1 MVAATPENSV
11 VGQDGVA
18 AISTAMWVGT
28 AALMVLGIQPILLA
42 ALVAEHRITDA
53 LLGRLATVEVL
64 AIAGASA
71 VGAILF
77 RTGGMRMKAAVL
89 SVLLGLVNLAC
100 CYAHD
105 AASLFGLRFAAGAL
119 EGALLGCTIV
129 ILTRTRSPD
138 RINGVFL
145 AAQTIPQALAALALP
160 IYLMP
165 RWGSNASFVILAAL
179 AFIGVALAPLLP
191 RATGVKAEKTA
202 APKWVWTAE
211 IGFVLAAITL
221 QTAGIGAAMEYL
233 AELATLHGFDQRMVG
248 LATSGNLIFQV
259 AGAFVVVGIAYR
271 IPSALALLGGVALQA
286 SMAFAFPLAP
296 SGPLYVALACAFGL
310 FLLALG
316 PFQVAWL
323 IRIEPTRR
331 VALVITPIT
340 LIGWSLGPLI
350 ASFWVSS
357 TSSDQAFRVSACL
370 FVAAG
375 ASYIAARLLGRR
387 APREA
392 LAT

>member
-1 MVAATPENSV
+1 MAPAESENPFV
-11 VGQDGVA
+11 VQDGVA

-42 ALVAEHRITDA
+42 ALVSEHRITDA

-64 AIAGASA
+64 AIAAASA
-71 VGAILF
+71 VGAAAF

-89 SVLLGLVNLAC
+89 SALLGLTNLAC
-100 CYAHD
+100 CYAAG
-105 AASLFGLRFAAGAL
+105 AAELFVLRFAAGAI

-138 RINGVFL
+138 RINGLFL

-179 AFIGVALAPLLP
+179 AFIGVALVPLLP
-191 RATGVKAEKTA
+191 RVAGVKVEKTET
-202 APKWVWTAE
+202 PKWVWTAE
-211 IGFVLAAITL
+211 IGFVLAAIML

-233 AELATLHGFDQRMVG
+233 AELATLHGFDQRIVG
-248 LATSGNLIFQV
+248 FATSGNLIFQV
-259 AGAFVVVGIAYR
+259 AGAFVVVGIAWR
-271 IPSALALLGGVALQA
+271 IPSTLALLVGVALQA
-286 SMAFAFPLAP
+286 SMAFAFPLMA
-296 SGPLYVALACAFGL
+296 SGPLYAALACAFGL

-316 PFQVAWL
+316 PFQVSWL

-340 LIGWSLGPLI
+340 LIGWSTGSLL
-350 ASFWVSS
+350 ASFWV
-357 TSSDQAFRVSACL
+357 TAKSSDQAFRVAACL

-375 ASYIAARLLGRR
+375 AAYIMARLLGQR

>member
-1 MVAATPENSV
+1 
-11 VGQDGVA
+11 
-18 AISTAMWVGT
+18 
-28 AALMVLGIQPILLA
+28 MVLGIQPILLA

-64 AIAGASA
+64 AISCRLLRGWGRSVPSRRNADEGRRTSSA
-71 VGAILF
+71 
-77 RTGGMRMKAAVL
+77 
-89 SVLLGLVNLAC
+89 LLGLTNLAC
-100 CYAHD
+100 CYAAG
-105 AASLFGLRFAAGAL
+105 AAELFVLRFAAGAL

-191 RATGVKAEKTA
+191 RRRRPLKRKKTEM
-202 APKWVWTAE
+202 PKWVWTAE

-233 AELATLHGFDQRMVG
+233 AELATLHGFDQRIVG

-259 AGAFVVVGIAYR
+259 AGAFVVVGIAWR
-271 IPSALALLGGVALQA
+271 IPSTLALLVGVALQA
-286 SMAFAFPLAP
+286 SMAFAFPLMA
-296 SGPLYVALACAFGL
+296 SGPLYVALACAFGV

-331 VALVITPIT
+331 VALVITPMT
-340 LIGWSLGPLI
+340 LIGWSAGSLV
-350 ASFWVSS
+350 ASFWV
-357 TSSDQAFRVSACL
+357 TAKSSDQAFRVAACL

-375 ASYIAARLLGRR
+375 AAYIMARLVGQR